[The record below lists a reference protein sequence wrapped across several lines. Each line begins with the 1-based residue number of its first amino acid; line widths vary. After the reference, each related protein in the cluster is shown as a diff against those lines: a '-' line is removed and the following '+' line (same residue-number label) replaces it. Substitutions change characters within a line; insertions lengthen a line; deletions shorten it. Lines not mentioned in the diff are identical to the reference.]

1 MADSIAAIP
10 YGSDPAG
17 APLSVVLIHGRDR
30 TPDEM
35 IALAG
40 QIGMPEVAWRALQ
53 APGGSWYPGVFMDPI
68 EANQPRLDQALR
80 RVEAEV
86 RTLEALG
93 VERRRIVLLG
103 FSQGA
108 CIACKYVWRHAR
120 RWGGLIAFTGGLF
133 GPKGSRWPGP
143 HLLAGTPVL
152 LTNSDQDDWVPWSR
166 VEETAE
172 VFKRMGAEV
181 TLRLYPG
188 RDHIVS
194 DDEIEEA
201 RAILQRAVT
210 EPEALPAF
218 EEEL

>member
-1 MADSIAAIP
+1 MSDLPAIP
-10 YGSDPAG
+10 YGSDPAK

-35 IALAG
+35 IGLAE
-40 QIGMPEVAWRALQ
+40 QIGMPELAWRALE
-53 APGGSWYPGVFMDPI
+53 APGGSWYPGVFMDPVDV
-68 EANQPRLDQALR
+68 NQPRLDQALR
-80 RVEAEV
+80 RVGTEV
-86 RTLEALG
+86 RTLDAQG
-93 VERRRIVLLG
+93 VAPRRIVLLG

-108 CIACKYVWRHAR
+108 CIACKYVWRHPR

-133 GPKGSRWPGP
+133 GPEGSRWPGP

-166 VEETAE
+166 VEETAG
-172 VFKRMGAEV
+172 VLQRMGADV

-201 RAILQRAVT
+201 RAILQRAAA
-210 EPEALPAF
+210 EPETLAAV

>member
-1 MADSIAAIP
+1 MSDLPAIP

-35 IALAG
+35 IGIAE
-40 QIGMPEVAWRALQ
+40 QIGMPELAWRALQ

-68 EANQPRLDQALR
+68 EVNQPRVDQALR
-80 RVEAEV
+80 RVGAEV
-86 RTLEALG
+86 RALEAMG
-93 VERRRIVLLG
+93 VAPRRIVLLG

-108 CIACKYVWRHAR
+108 CIACKYVWRHPR

-133 GPKGSRWPGP
+133 GPEGSRWPGP
-143 HLLAGTPVL
+143 HLLDRTPIL

-166 VEETAE
+166 VEETAG

-188 RDHIVS
+188 RDHIVG
-194 DDEIEEA
+194 DEEIEEA
-201 RAILQRAVT
+201 RAMLQRAIR